1 MVWGD
6 AWDPAVQYFM
16 HLSADNNATTWLG
29 PYAEKEE
36 KILKPNANVPAG
48 AMQMSSVP
56 TTS

>member
-16 HLSADNNATTWLG
+16 HLSADATTWLG
-29 PYAEKEE
+29 LYAEKEE
-36 KILKPNANVPAG
+36 KIIKPNANVPAG